1 MNGVERN
8 PQLHALS
15 GLLGNV
21 SMVTVEAVTLWQE
34 SIVDRLPTGR
44 DQRWRSA
51 SKIVL
56 VYNYLRINTFGRI
69 LLLDLHKQENV
80 LMSVFS

>member
-1 MNGVERN
+1 
-8 PQLHALS
+8 
-15 GLLGNV
+15 
-21 SMVTVEAVTLWQE
+21 MVTVEAVTLVKWQE

-44 DQRWRSA
+44 DQRRRSA

-56 VYNYLRINTFGRI
+56 VYNYLRINTFGGI
-69 LLLDLHKQENV
+69 LLLGLHKQENV

>member
-1 MNGVERN
+1 MGRKGI
-8 PQLHALS
+8 

-21 SMVTVEAVTLWQE
+21 SMVTVEAVTLVKWQE

-44 DQRWRSA
+44 DQRRRSA

-56 VYNYLRINTFGRI
+56 VYNYLRINTFGGI
-69 LLLDLHKQENV
+69 LLLGLHKQENV
-80 LMSVFS
+80 LISVFS

>member
-1 MNGVERN
+1 MGRKGI
-8 PQLHALS
+8 

-21 SMVTVEAVTLWQE
+21 SMVTVEAVTLVKWQE

-44 DQRWRSA
+44 DQRRRSA

-69 LLLDLHKQENV
+69 LLLGLHKQENV